1 MTKYI
6 KVYIMIN
13 RKGEKSM
20 DILIE
25 IYKVFLE
32 QSKKQCEE
40 KEKKLILEDRKDDA
54 NFERIKQN
62 VYGILETFLNQ
73 MNKEKNL
80 NLEEDSTDNF
90 IKYYLKRIEE
100 VENPWKA
107 KLELAKKQN
116 NTEDIVVEEIKLSII
131 KQVKEQFFKKL
142 ENL

>member
-1 MTKYI
+1 
-6 KVYIMIN
+6 MIN

-80 NLEEDSTDNF
+80 NLEEDSNDNF

-116 NTEDIVVEEIKLSII
+116 NTEDIVVEEIKLSIT

-142 ENL
+142 ENLQ

>member
-1 MTKYI
+1 
-6 KVYIMIN
+6 MIN